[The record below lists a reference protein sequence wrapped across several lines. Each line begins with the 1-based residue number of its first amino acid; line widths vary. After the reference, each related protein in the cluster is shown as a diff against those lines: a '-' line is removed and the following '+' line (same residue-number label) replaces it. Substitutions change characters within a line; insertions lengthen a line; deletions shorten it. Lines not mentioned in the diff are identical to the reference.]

1 MCVNVC
7 MCVPI
12 NATQSGRERG
22 RERERER
29 ERDWEKVSGC
39 SAGQWG
45 GGGGA
50 HLQSA
55 KQALPMWSHN
65 C

>member
-22 RERERER
+22 REK

-50 HLQSA
+50 HRQSA

>member
-1 MCVNVC
+1 MQHR
-7 MCVPI
+7 
-12 NATQSGRERG
+12 AEEREGGRERK
-22 RERERER
+22 
-29 ERDWEKVSGC
+29 RDWEKVSGC